1 MKKKQVRSL
10 LKIFDNIFGSKFG
23 SEIFAKEH
31 IIILLLLLGIKKY
44 TFYSSKT

>member
-10 LKIFDNIFGSKFG
+10 LKILDNIFESKFG

-31 IIILLLLLGIKKY
+31 IILLLLLGIKKY